1 MQRKHKDLSLKP
13 KLPPM
18 TKKISYFMYFFLCF
32 NVISKA
38 QLYEDFSDGN
48 FDVNPEWIGD
58 TSSFFINNSFQL
70 QSKNLVANSSFS
82 IITENKLSNSVEW
95 QYWMRMD
102 FNPSSANFIDTYL
115 MSSDSAL
122 NSNSNTGYFVRAGN
136 TDDEISLYRRDKNG
150 VAVKIIDGE
159 NGILNHSNNILK
171 IKVTRDSGN
180 HWNLYRD
187 LTGTGNSFIKE
198 GSINDTTYNSSS
210 WFGFLIKQSSPGFF
224 QKHFIDNIEIKRFV
238 PDISPPEIIS
248 VTAISS
254 SKVDVLFNE
263 ALDKSSNIFS
273 NYSANNGLGM
283 PDSVI
288 LDVQNPLLVHLT
300 FANKFT
306 NGYTYTLTLNEI
318 KDEAGNAIKNVSSAF
333 SFHIPQQYDIVIDE
347 IFADPS
353 PKVGLPGYEW
363 IELKNTSAFPIN
375 LKGWRVSD
383 LTGSSGEM
391 PTFILQP
398 DSFVIVSGA
407 SAVRDLSFFGKTI
420 SVSNFPSLDNDNDLI
435 SITDVYGTTI
445 HAVQY
450 SSDWYQNELKKD
462 GGWSLEMIDTKNP
475 CAGFSNWKASKDN
488 TGGTPGRKNSIDAI
502 NKDESG
508 PKLLNAFASDPT
520 TIILVFNEPL
530 DIGKATSLNN
540 YAFDNGLS
548 AINAKAIAP
557 LFDKIIITID
567 KSISEGIIYKL
578 KATNISDCSGNAIGL
593 NNEARFGLSQEAD
606 SFDIVIN
613 EILFNPLPS
622 GVDYVELYN
631 RSNKII
637 NLSKISIANRN
648 SSNQVSSIS
657 KVSTQD
663 YLFFP
668 RDFIAITTDPQIVK
682 SQYITKNP
690 DAVLKIK
697 SLPSYPNDKGS
708 AIILNAQGNILDEV
722 DYSDKWHFS
731 LLHNMKGVS
740 LERINYDEPS
750 VRNNFHSAATSVGY
764 GTPGYKNSQ
773 DQQLEKLP
781 GEITVSP
788 EIFSPDND
796 GNDDFATISYSF
808 PSPGYVANITIFDA
822 SGRAVRYLEKNALSG
837 IKGYFRWDGLDDKSR
852 KLPQGIYIIYTE
864 IFNKDGIKKQFKNTI
879 VLARRNN

>member
-1 MQRKHKDLSLKP
+1 MLK
-13 KLPPM
+13 K
-18 TKKISYFMYFFLCF
+18 YFYFFYFFLCF

-48 FDVNPEWIGD
+48 FEINPTWVGD

-95 QYWMRMD
+95 QYWMRLD

-115 MSSDSAL
+115 MASDSAL
-122 NSNSNTGYFVRAGN
+122 NSNLNTGYFVRAGN
-136 TDDEISLYRRDKNG
+136 TDDEISLYRRDRNG

-159 NGILNHSNNILK
+159 NGILNHSNNIFK

-187 LTGTGNSFIKE
+187 ATGTGNSFVKE
-198 GSINDTTYNSSS
+198 AAAIDSVYNHSS
-210 WFGFLIKQSSPGFF
+210 WFGFLIKQSTQSFF
-224 QKHFIDNIEIKRFV
+224 QKHFIDNIEIKSFV

-254 SKVDVLFNE
+254 IKVDVLFNE
-263 ALDKSSNIFS
+263 PLDKLSNIFS

-288 LDVQNPLLVHLT
+288 LDAKNPLLVHLT
-300 FANKFT
+300 FANNFT
-306 NGYTYTLTLNEI
+306 SGYAYTLIINGI
-318 KDEAGNAIKNVSSAF
+318 KDEAGNEIKNVSSSF
-333 SFHIPQQYDIVIDE
+333 SFRTPQQYDIVIDE

-363 IELKNTSAFPIN
+363 IELKNISEFPIN
-375 LKGWRVSD
+375 LKGWRIND
-383 LTGSSGEM
+383 LSGGSGEM
-391 PTFILQP
+391 PVFILQP
-398 DSFVIVSGA
+398 DSFVIVSS
-407 SAVRDLSFFGKTI
+407 SAALGDLSVFGKTI

-435 SITDVYGTTI
+435 SIIDGYGTII

-450 SSDWYQNELKKD
+450 SSDWYQNELKKS
-462 GGWSLEMIDTKNP
+462 GGWSLEMIDTKSP
-475 CAGFSNWKASKDN
+475 CGGFSNWNASKDN

-502 NKDESG
+502 KKDEAG
-508 PKLLNAFASDPT
+508 PKLLNAYASGLT

-530 DIGKATSLNN
+530 DMMKATSLNN

-557 LFDKIIITID
+557 LFDKVIITLN
-567 KSISEGIIYKL
+567 KPISEGIIYKL
-578 KATNISDCSGNAIGL
+578 KAKDISDCTGNMIGS
-593 NNEARFGLSQEAD
+593 NNEARFGLSQDAD

-631 RSNKII
+631 RSGKII

-648 SSNQVSSIS
+648 SNNQVSSIS
-657 KVSTQD
+657 QLLSQD
-663 YLFFP
+663 FLFFP
-668 RDFIAITTDPQIVK
+668 KDYIAITTDPQIVK

-708 AIILNAQGNILDEV
+708 SIILNAHGNIIDEV
-722 DYSDKWHFS
+722 GYSDKWHFS
-731 LLHNMKGVS
+731 LLHNTKGVS
-740 LERINYDEPS
+740 LERINYDGPS
-750 VRNNFHSAATSVGY
+750 VQNNFHSAATSAGY

-773 DQQLEKLP
+773 YQQVEKIP

-796 GNDDFATISYSF
+796 GNDDFATINYSF
-808 PSPGYVANITIFDA
+808 PSRGYVANITIFDA

-837 IKGYFRWDGLDDKSR
+837 IRGYFRWDGLDDKNR

-864 IFNKDGIKKQFKNTI
+864 IFNKEGIKKQFKNTI
-879 VLARRNN
+879 VLARRSN

>member
-1 MQRKHKDLSLKP
+1 MLK
-13 KLPPM
+13 K
-18 TKKISYFMYFFLCF
+18 YFYFFYFFLCF

-48 FDVNPEWIGD
+48 FEINPTWVGD

-70 QSKNLVANSSFS
+70 QSKNVVANSSFS

-95 QYWMRMD
+95 QYWIWLD

-115 MSSDSAL
+115 MASDSAL
-122 NSNSNTGYFVRAGN
+122 NSNLNTGYFVRSGN
-136 TDDEISLYRRDKNG
+136 TDDEISLYRRDRNG
-150 VAVKIIDGE
+150 VALKIIDGE
-159 NGILNHSNNILK
+159 NGILNHSSNIFK

-187 LTGTGNSFIKE
+187 ITGTGNSFVKE
-198 GSINDTTYNSSS
+198 GTVTDSVYNHSS
-210 WFGFLIKQSSPGFF
+210 WFGFLIKQSTQSFF
-224 QKHFIDNIEIKRFV
+224 QKHFIDNIEIKSFV

-248 VTAISS
+248 VTAVSS

-263 ALDKSSNIFS
+263 PLDKSSNIFS

-288 LDVQNPLLVHLT
+288 LDAKNPLLVHLT
-300 FANKFT
+300 FANNFT
-306 NGYTYTLTLNEI
+306 SGYAYTLIINGI
-318 KDEAGNAIKNVSSAF
+318 RDEAGNEIKNVSSAF

-363 IELKNTSAFPIN
+363 IELKNTSEFPIN
-375 LKGWRVSD
+375 LKGWRISG
-383 LTGSSGEM
+383 LSRASGEM
-391 PTFILQP
+391 PGFILQP
-398 DSFVIVSGA
+398 DSFVIVSS
-407 SAVRDLSFFGKTI
+407 SAALGDLSFFGNTI

-435 SITDVYGTTI
+435 SITDAYGTII

-462 GGWSLEMIDTKNP
+462 GGWSLEMIDTKSP
-475 CAGFSNWKASKDN
+475 CSGFSNWKASKDN
-488 TGGTPGRKNSIDAI
+488 SGGTPGRTNSIDAI
-502 NKDESG
+502 NKDEAA
-508 PKLLNAFASDPT
+508 PKLLNAYASNPT
-520 TIILVFNEPL
+520 TVILVFNEPV
-530 DIGKATSLNN
+530 DMMKATSLNN
-540 YAFDNGLS
+540 YALDNGLS

-557 LFDKIIITID
+557 LFDKVIITLN
-567 KSISEGIIYKL
+567 KPISEGIIYKL
-578 KATNISDCSGNAIGL
+578 KAKDISDCTGNMIGL
-593 NNEARFGLSQEAD
+593 NNEARFGLSQDAD

-631 RSNKII
+631 RSGKII
-637 NLSKISIANRN
+637 NLSKIYIANRN
-648 SSNQVSSIS
+648 SNSQVSSIS
-657 KVSTQD
+657 QLLSQD
-663 YLFFP
+663 FLFFP
-668 RDFIAITTDPQIVK
+668 KDYIAITTNPQIVK
-682 SQYITKNP
+682 NQYTTNNP
-690 DAVLKIK
+690 DAILKIK

-708 AIILNAQGNILDEV
+708 SIILNAHGNIIDEV
-722 DYSDKWHFS
+722 SYSDKWHFS
-731 LLHNMKGVS
+731 LLHNTKGVS
-740 LERINYDEPS
+740 LERIDYDGPS
-750 VRNNFHSAATSVGY
+750 VQNNFHSASTSSGY

-773 DQQLEKLP
+773 YQQDEKIP

-796 GNDDFATISYSF
+796 GNDDFATISYNF

-837 IKGYFRWDGLDDKSR
+837 IRGYFRWDGLDDKNR

-864 IFNKDGIKKQFKNTI
+864 IFNKEGIKKQFKNTI

>member
-1 MQRKHKDLSLKP
+1 
-13 KLPPM
+13 M
-18 TKKISYFMYFFLCF
+18 TKKIVYFLYFFLCL
-32 NVISKA
+32 NVISKG

-48 FDVNPEWIGD
+48 FTVNPVWTGD
-58 TSSFFINNSFQL
+58 TSSFFINNSFQI
-70 QSKNLVANSSFS
+70 QSKNSVANSSFS
-82 IITENKLSNSVEW
+82 IITENKLSHSVEW
-95 QYWMRMD
+95 QYWMRLD
-102 FNPSSANFIDTYL
+102 FNPSSANFVDTYL
-115 MSSDSAL
+115 MASDSSL

-150 VAVKIIDGE
+150 IAVKIIDGE

-171 IKVTRDSGN
+171 IKVTRDSGSQ
-180 HWNLYRD
+180 WNLYRD
-187 LTGTGNSFIKE
+187 ATETGNSFIQE
-198 GSINDTTYNSSS
+198 GSINDATYNSSL

-224 QKHFIDNIEIKRFV
+224 QKHFIDNIEIKSFV

-263 ALDKSSNIFS
+263 TIDKSSNIFS

-283 PDSVI
+283 PNSVT
-288 LDVQNPLLVHLT
+288 LDAQNPLLVHLT
-300 FANKFT
+300 FDNKFT
-306 NGYTYTLTLNEI
+306 NGYAYTLTVNGV
-318 KDEAGNAIKNVSSAF
+318 KDNAGNAIINALPTF
-333 SFHIPQQYDIVIDE
+333 SFNIPKQYDIVIDE

-383 LTGSSGEM
+383 LTGASGEM
-391 PTFILQP
+391 PVFILQP
-398 DSFVIVSGA
+398 DSFVIVSSSTA
-407 SAVRDLSFFGKTI
+407 LADLSFFGRTI

-435 SITDVYGTTI
+435 SISDSYGTTI

-488 TGGTPGRKNSIDAI
+488 SGGTPARKNSIDAI
-502 NKDESG
+502 NKDEDG
-508 PKLLNAFASDPT
+508 PKLLNAFASDPS
-520 TIILVFNEPL
+520 TIILTFNEPL
-530 DIGKATSLNN
+530 DIMKAASLNN
-540 YAFDNGLS
+540 YSFDNGLS

-578 KATNISDCSGNAIGL
+578 KATNVSDCSGNAIGL
-593 NNEARFGLSQEAD
+593 NNEAKFGLSQDAD
-606 SFDIVIN
+606 SFDLVIN
-613 EILFNPLPS
+613 EILFNPLPL

-631 RSNKII
+631 RSDKII
-637 NLSKISIANRN
+637 NLSKIFIANRN
-648 SSNQVSSIS
+648 SSSQVSSINQ
-657 KVSTQD
+657 VSTQNF
-663 YLFFP
+663 LFFP
-668 RDFIAITTDPQIVK
+668 KDFVAITTDPQIVK

-697 SLPSYPNDKGS
+697 SLPSYSNDKGNV
-708 AIILNAQGNILDEV
+708 IILNDQGNMIDEV
-722 DYSDKWHFS
+722 EYSDKWHFP
-731 LLHNMKGVS
+731 LLHNTKGVS

-773 DQQLEKLP
+773 DHQVEKVH

-796 GNDDFATISYSF
+796 GNDDFATINYSF
-808 PSPGYVANITIFDA
+808 PSPGYVVNITIFDA
-822 SGRAVRYLEKNALSG
+822 SGRPVRYLEQNALSG
-837 IKGYFRWDGLDDKSR
+837 TKGYYRWDGLDDKKR
-852 KLPQGIYIIYTE
+852 KLPQGIYIIYAE
-864 IFNKDGIKKQFKNTI
+864 IFNKEGNKKQLKNSI